1 MENMAK
7 RGRPTKYRAEYCDQM
22 IAYFEAAR
30 DAPTRELAPVT
41 TDIEGEKASKKIE
54 VRRICAELPTFEG
67 FAVSIKVPS
76 RTFND
81 WVTAHEEFSQAHAR
95 AKDIQ
100 YQILV
105 DRGLT
110 RQYDPA
116 AFAFVAKNI
125 TWMKDRVA
133 QEISGPDGGPVAL
146 AGTIT
151 IELVRAKDGR
161 EQSEETAG

>member
-1 MENMAK
+1 ML
-7 RGRPTKYRAEYCDQM
+7 
-22 IAYFEAAR
+22 AYFEAAR
-30 DAPTRELAPVT
+30 IAPSRELAAVT
-41 TDIEGEKASKKIE
+41 TVTEGEKVSSAKTE

-81 WVTAHEEFSQAHAR
+81 WLLRHQEFSQAHAR

-125 TWMKDRVA
+125 TWMKDRIA
-133 QEISGPDGGPVAL
+133 QEISGPDGAPVAL
-146 AGTIT
+146 SNTIT

-161 EQSEETAG
+161 PALSSGSEESLATIETEKHG